1 MQAPR
6 TDVCNLG
13 ATAGFYMI
21 SNSKSGRPK
30 NSSCASLF
38 SCCHALVL
46 KYHLVQPAAI
56 GTAETMPDFVQGLSN
71 VRRSERW
78 ENANMFGSSEQNQK
92 SFWWTKW
99 IRGFSWT
106 RRCLLHLAAPIISRF
121 GRCVAVRKSILTA
134 VFPAGAWRSEREV
147 SPCTFLTQKQ
157 EQKVPAR
164 LWTHI

>member
-46 KYHLVQPAAI
+46 KYHLVQPA
-56 GTAETMPDFVQGLSN
+56 GFETAESMPDLSKDYQMARDGKTQICS
-71 VRRSERW
+71 V
-78 ENANMFGSSEQNQK
+78 AGSKNQK
-92 SFWWTKW
+92 SFWE
-99 IRGFSWT
+99 
-106 RRCLLHLAAPIISRF
+106 LD
-121 GRCVAVRKSILTA
+121 
-134 VFPAGAWRSEREV
+134 V
-147 SPCTFLTQKQ
+147 SPEHVSACYICCPADNIQIWEISSHEEKDVDGALLT
-157 EQKVPAR
+157 EV
-164 LWTHI
+164 